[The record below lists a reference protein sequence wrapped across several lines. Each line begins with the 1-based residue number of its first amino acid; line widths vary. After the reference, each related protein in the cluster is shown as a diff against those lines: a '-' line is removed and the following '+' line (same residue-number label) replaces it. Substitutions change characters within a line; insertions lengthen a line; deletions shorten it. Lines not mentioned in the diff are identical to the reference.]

1 MELSTG
7 TLHFL
12 EVFIS
17 SLIASSGFWLVISKK
32 FTNRDISR
40 RLLAGLAHDRI
51 TYLSMKYIERG
62 WITHDEFEN
71 LVNFLYE
78 PYKDFGGNGS
88 AQRLIQEVEKLPIRK
103 AEHLKKEKDDVKQQS
118 V

>member
-7 TLHFL
+7 SLHFL
-12 EVFIS
+12 EVFVS
-17 SLIASSGFWLVISKK
+17 SLVASSGFWLIISKR
-32 FTNRDISR
+32 FANRDISR

-88 AQRLIQEVEKLPIRK
+88 AQRLIKEVEKLPIK
-103 AEHLKKEKDDVKQQS
+103 NIDILKKENENVK
-118 V
+118 